1 MSWVS
6 KFSAGSLERE
16 YQVELGP
23 EKIRLTRIMAV
34 LGITLTLAYMVL
46 DLWAIP
52 SALLTVWALRGA
64 IIAGLALTF
73 LSTNLRSFQALY
85 PYVIIAAATVMGV
98 GVNGMIYVAE
108 RTEVAIDAYQGGLI
122 LIIMGV
128 YTLSYLNLYVS
139 TAIAVALMV
148 SYAAIAVLVHD
159 YYRGPQLIML
169 VGHLFLFVS
178 ITVIGI
184 AAQVLRDSYSRENY
198 LLRHSLQRDVE
209 IKEEEKRRVSYLA
222 EHDPLTGV
230 ANRLRFDKDA
240 NALLAHARET
250 RAMVQIL
257 FLDLDGFKPV
267 NDAHGHAVGDRVLK
281 VVAERLR
288 QSVQPHDLVARV
300 GGDEF
305 VVALLTPREDRTLGV
320 TAAERI
326 AAAIAEGIELRGA
339 TLRLSVSIGV
349 AGYPAD
355 GDDLET
361 VLRAADAQ
369 MYVVK
374 NRGRSGIALTPGCR
388 PARLAG

>member
-23 EKIRLTRIMAV
+23 EKTRLTRIMAV

-85 PYVIIAAATVMGV
+85 PYVIITAATVMGV

-240 NALLAHARET
+240 NALLAHAREA

-305 VVALLTPREDRTLGV
+305 VVAMLTPREDRTVGV
-320 TAAERI
+320 AAAERI
-326 AAAIAEGIELRGA
+326 AAAVAEGIELRGA